1 MGTYLLS
8 AMFLDGF
15 VEGRNLESGMRN
27 FQSFKYSPVKVF
39 LLYLSKIISNLQ

>member
-15 VEGRNLESGMRN
+15 VEGKESGIRN
-27 FQSFKYSPVKVF
+27 AEFPIFQI
-39 LLYLSKIISNLQ
+39 LTC